1 MVVESVAPER
11 GARVPDA
18 GWRRR
23 YRAHLAVL
31 ATAQKSPVGT
41 PAYSRRI
48 NRAMARRVAAA
59 GAVAGLSPNV
69 ATALSALLSAL
80 GLALLFTA
88 EPSLPMGLA
97 VAVLLA
103 AGYVMD
109 SVDGQLARL
118 RGVGSLSGE
127 WLDHTVD
134 CVKTCLLHLAVLVSF
149 YRWPPE
155 PDELGRGV
163 VLLVPMV
170 FLVADITLYF
180 GILTLPHLRA
190 RTASTALSRTTEG
203 PLREWLVLPNDYGL
217 ICWTFVLLAWP
228 PVFLAAYALLAAANL
243 AFLALAWAKWWC
255 ELRAL
260 DRQER

>member
-1 MVVESVAPER
+1 MVVDSVAPHAA
-11 GARVPDA
+11 ARSPEA
-18 GWRRR
+18 GWLSR
-23 YRAHLAVL
+23 YREHRAVL

-48 NRAMARRVAAA
+48 NRPAARRVAAA
-59 GAVAGLSPNV
+59 GALVGLSPNA
-69 ATALSALLSAL
+69 ATAISALLSAL
-80 GLALLFTA
+80 GLTLLFMA
-88 EPSLPMGLA
+88 EPSLRVGLA

-109 SVDGQLARL
+109 SADGQLARL

-155 PDELGRGV
+155 PDGLVRDV
-163 VLLVPMV
+163 VLLVPMA

-180 GILTLPHLRA
+180 GILTLPHLRSRTGSA
-190 RTASTALSRTTEG
+190 APSRTAEG

-228 PVFLAAYALLAAANL
+228 PVFLAAYTLLAAANL
-243 AFLALAWAKWWC
+243 AFLALAWAKWWR

-260 DRQER
+260 DRQEC